1 MLNRKPGIPLR
12 PRMRD
17 VLALVLVV
25 AAGARISAQNPA
37 QYAPSSSTTLDPRW
51 APWLGCWQADV
62 AALRSDPAS
71 VSVTCVVPLAG
82 TSGVQ
87 QVSITRG
94 AIVSRR
100 RYVADGR
107 PTSFDEN
114 GCSGTRTVEWA
125 LKSRRVY
132 MRSNYKCNVGLVGTS
147 SAVLSLTSNG
157 DWLAVENV
165 RAGQGSIEHV
175 DHWYDAGIPAG
186 LPAEIANSLDA
197 NRLAISTARATAAL
211 ALGVDDVLDALRYV
225 EPATVQSWILASGQ
239 RFSLNGDEIAT
250 LTRANVPRG
259 VLQAMVAWTPQPG
272 AQMPGYDPNAYLN
285 SVAGMNYAAQSAQQP
300 QIIVI
305 QPSTPQQPVVINDQS
320 MYGQE
325 PQSPTYCTAVACYP
339 TNQYSAYNAYPTSDF
354 SSCDQFGCTF
364 NPYYPFSSAPIVTG
378 SFVNPFFFNNRVI
391 RRPFVRPFR
400 PVGVF
405 PGRPI
410 SHGGV
415 VRGGTVVGGG
425 MVGGRR

>member
-1 MLNRKPGIPLR
+1 MSDRKPGAPPR
-12 PRMRD
+12 PRMRE
-17 VLALVLVV
+17 VLALVLVA

-37 QYAPSSSTTLDPRW
+37 QYAPPSTSTTTLDPRW
-51 APWLGCWQADV
+51 APWLGCWQADA

-100 RYVADGR
+100 RFVADGR
-107 PTSFDEN
+107 PISFDEN

-186 LPAEIANSLDA
+186 LPAEIVSTLNV
-197 NRLAISTARATAAL
+197 NRLAISTARGTAAL

-225 EPATVQSWILASGQ
+225 EPATVRSWIVASGQ
-239 RFSLNGDEIAT
+239 QFSLTGDEVAT
-250 LTRANVPRG
+250 LTRANVPRA

-272 AQMPGYDPNAYLN
+272 AQMPGYNPDAYLN
-285 SVAGMNYAAQSAQQP
+285 SVVGMNYAAQQP

-305 QPSTPQQPVVINDQS
+305 QPSQPQQPVVITDQTQ
-320 MYGQE
+320 YNQE
-325 PQSPTYCTAVACYP
+325 PQSPSYCTAVACYP
-339 TNQYSAYNAYPTSDF
+339 TNQYSAYNAYPMPDYSQ
-354 SSCDQFGCTF
+354 CYPYGCGF

-378 SFVNPFFFNNRVI
+378 SFVNPFFGNNFIR
-391 RRPFVRPFR
+391 RRPFARPI
-400 PVGVF
+400 GVI

-410 SHGGV
+410 AHGGV
-415 VRGGTVVGGG
+415 VRGGVVVGG